1 MFNDQQKLVTFER
14 SKYPAVPTDLKYA
27 TEGIVTNAEGRSQRS
42 PAVHSPLERFS
53 TDTTGNTENP
63 TIEAQALPN
72 RDSNRAY
79 LRERRKKPKIVDS
92 EKSLKHRQEEAL
104 TRPVEFL
111 IKELE
116 HITNL

>member
-14 SKYPAVPTDLKYA
+14 SKYPA
-27 TEGIVTNAEGRSQRS
+27 R
-42 PAVHSPLERFS
+42 LESR
-53 TDTTGNTENP
+53 
-63 TIEAQALPN
+63 
-72 RDSNRAY
+72 

-104 TRPVEFL
+104 TGPVEFL